1 MVDTMSNRIT
11 EFNLRAVMA
20 RMSDALGAPTGPVWT
35 RDADGNNRATV
46 GALVLQPGSR
56 TYGNA
61 WTIAQICNE
70 SGGERTLL
78 RGTTAR
84 ELWDAAQAWLAGAS
98 AMRPGNYY

>member
-1 MVDTMSNRIT
+1 MERIT
-11 EFNLRAVMA
+11 ERNLRAVMS
-20 RMSDALGAPTGPVWT
+20 RMASAMELPEGPVWT
-35 RDADGNNRATV
+35 RDENGHNRARV

-78 RGTTAR
+78 RGSTAR
-84 ELWDAAQAWLAGAS
+84 ELWDAAQAWLAGYEA
-98 AMRPGNYY
+98 AKTRG